1 MGGGGR
7 IKKKYRKKTK
17 NLGKKKPHFVQV
29 DTKPIKI
36 LVAHDNRIDYHTT
49 KAHRFAECMDQ
60 KKEFEV
66 LYDKKFW
73 EKGEQTSKTETDR
86 REREMVQKADII
98 VRLIHP
104 TSSTGEKRHE
114 GAKREFR
121 KAMKAGKPVI
131 EIYYMGARTSS
142 TRRIQETHYKN
153 RIVIGLKRG
162 ERIEKGM
169 QRGLAVY
176 NKIRNN
182 KINNKRRGV

>member
-1 MGGGGR
+1 MGGGINVKER
-7 IKKKYRKKTK
+7 YRNPSQTMKQRRPEFIKS
-17 NLGKKKPHFVQV
+17 PS
-29 DTKPIKI
+29 KPIKI
-36 LVAHDNRIDYHTT
+36 LLAHDNRIDYHTD
-49 KAHRFAECMDQ
+49 KAHKCAEWMDQ

-73 EKGEQTSKTETDR
+73 KKGEKTSKTETNR
-86 REREMVQKADII
+86 RERVMVQKSDVI

-104 TSSTGEKRHE
+104 TSITGEKRHE

-142 TRRIQETHYKN
+142 TRRVQETHYKN

-162 ERIEKGM
+162 ERLEKGI
-169 QRGLAVY
+169 QRGLDIH
-176 NKIRNN
+176 NK
-182 KINNKRRGV
+182 KLK